1 MRRWK
6 RSLAFAANFLCIPL
20 PYRRCPHDGIIV
32 LVFAFCSPN
41 EILRY
46 ALPLIGTPIGLTGY
60 GQFGGLAQS
69 TRTLGYH
76 LASTLWTTAA
86 RRGVHVV
93 SMTAENQGDL
103 RGQERL
109 KRILPD

>member
-1 MRRWK
+1 M
-6 RSLAFAANFLCIPL
+6 LQQE
-20 PYRRCPHDGIIV
+20 
-32 LVFAFCSPN
+32 LVN
-41 EILRY
+41 LGHLRRY
-46 ALPLIGTPIGLTGY
+46 ALPLIGAPIGLTGY
-60 GQFGGLAQS
+60 GQLGGLAQS

-103 RGQERL
+103 RGHERL